1 MWQTEKGGG
10 WLQVVLGVLMACA
23 AALTPCKTHAADV
36 KVAIAA
42 NFTEP
47 AKEIAAAFE
56 KVSGH
61 KLIMSFGATGQFYA
75 QIAQGAPFDIL
86 LAADPATPK
95 KAIAENLGVVGSS
108 YTYATGQ
115 LVLYSR
121 DNNRIKGEA
130 TLKDGNFTKLA
141 LANPE
146 IAPYGAAA
154 MQAMQALGV
163 LDTLKPKFVT
173 GNSIAQT
180 YQFIETGN
188 AEVGFVALSQ
198 VIASDAGSRW
208 IVPAKLHAPIAQDAV
223 LLKSAGNEAAAR
235 SFLEFLRGPEARAV
249 ITKFGYG
256 TDG

>member
-86 LAADPATPK
+86 LAADQATPK
-95 KAIAENLGVVGSS
+95 KAIAENLGV
-108 YTYATGQ
+108 
-115 LVLYSR
+115 
-121 DNNRIKGEA
+121 
-130 TLKDGNFTKLA
+130 
-141 LANPE
+141 
-146 IAPYGAAA
+146 
-154 MQAMQALGV
+154 
-163 LDTLKPKFVT
+163 
-173 GNSIAQT
+173 
-180 YQFIETGN
+180 
-188 AEVGFVALSQ
+188 
-198 VIASDAGSRW
+198 AGSTCHT
-208 IVPAKLHAPIAQDAV
+208 VCLLPGSTNPFDASV
-223 LLKSAGNEAAAR
+223 EEG
-235 SFLEFLRGPEARAV
+235 GPGKGGCPVGEKCDISNFKDLPSWFALCSL
-249 ITKFGYG
+249 
-256 TDG
+256 DGG